1 MVTAKQAQVCLVPT
15 VHIQSINFTCSF
27 LLDIF
32 CEKGLL
38 ELQSTS
44 HTYGKT
50 DYYLVDILRVYEKDT

>member
-15 VHIQSINFTCSF
+15 VHIQSIHFTCSF

-32 CEKGLL
+32 CEKKGLL

-44 HTYGKT
+44 HTHGKT
-50 DYYLVDILRVYEKDT
+50 DYYLVDILSVRAV